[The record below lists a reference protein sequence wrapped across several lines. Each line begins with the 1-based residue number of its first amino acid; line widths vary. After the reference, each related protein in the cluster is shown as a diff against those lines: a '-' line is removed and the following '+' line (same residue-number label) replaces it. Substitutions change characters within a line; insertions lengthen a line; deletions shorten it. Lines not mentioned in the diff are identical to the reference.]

1 MNPDRWRTAQQTN
14 LTSPSKST
22 GYFAFT
28 SFKDNQMTMAIDK
41 NGRNIRS
48 DGRPRTN
55 NVLRKSVY
63 FPDEVLAA
71 MHMGFEW
78 EGGLSQRVATI
89 VMNYDLLFDDLKPD
103 LTLRDW
109 ADVFAAMD
117 VEGDYDNP
125 ISLLAHIDKHLR
137 NPEWDLAEDMIE
149 ALLGKLQAL
158 TPSEWMMINEAHYRF
173 TIARKTMSFVAA
185 VESVVG

>member
-1 MNPDRWRTAQQTN
+1 
-14 LTSPSKST
+14 
-22 GYFAFT
+22 
-28 SFKDNQMTMAIDK
+28 MAIDK

-103 LTLRDW
+103 LSLRDW
-109 ADVFAAMD
+109 ADVFASMD
-117 VEGDYDNP
+117 IEGDYEDP
-125 ISLLAHIDKHLR
+125 VSLLAHIKKYL
-137 NPEWDLAEDMIE
+137 PKWDLSEDEIE
-149 ALLGKLQAL
+149 TLVGKLQAL
-158 TPSEWMMINEAHYRF
+158 TPPEWMMLNEAYYRF
-173 TIARKTMSFVAA
+173 SIARKTMSIVKA